1 MGSTFRFYGK
11 NTNTD
16 MPYTSGQMSSKD
28 GYGLGYFN
36 DRPEH
41 NIVRSKLEIAKAQL
55 EMLQFGA
62 GTDKTSPFAPKTTQK
77 ITKNCKISLFIILTG
92 VTPMQDEQGQPM
104 TIGQL
109 VNIANAKEADAAK
122 QMDEEVFCQLSHA
135 KYGKRCEKALTI
147 CFLRYSHLPWPD

>member
-1 MGSTFRFYGK
+1 MLFRSAIAKQIEGKFTQDCSRRARKEREWILSEQLLMGSTFRFYGK

-62 GTDKTSPFAPKTTQK
+62 GTDKNF
-77 ITKNCKISLFIILTG
+77 
-92 VTPMQDEQGQPM
+92 
-104 TIGQL
+104 TIRS
-109 VNIANAKEADAAK
+109 KDYK
-122 QMDEEVFCQLSHA
+122 QVGLKSSKPA
-135 KYGKRCEKALTI
+135 TI
-147 CFLRYSHLPWPD
+147 H